1 MKKYIWITTIII
13 VIAGTFLLL
22 RGTVGKKGRE
32 RIEEEL
38 PPLEVKGTIVDKGD
52 IVEWVE
58 SLGKVKSSKK
68 KEFISP
74 KNTYI
79 EKVFIKEGQKVRKGT
94 PLLKLNCKAEIARFE
109 EAQYELEKAKKKYEF
124 ASKEENS
131 QPSLLKVTTGLSK
144 AEKEFAEA
152 KRIFDLM
159 DIKAPFDGTVA
170 NLKSSGGSGAN
181 TGDTILTIFSEKNL
195 YIEASIPQVEMEDIK
210 KGAQAIINSVSGERS
225 ISGKVISVSP
235 TISKEKTGNINIS
248 LSGEWMLGEVV
259 EVEIEKNKYKDR
271 LRVPKESVLHREGR
285 FLVFKVE
292 RGLAKWKWIEKGQ
305 EGRNYIEILDGVS
318 LNDTVLVEGQFNIAH
333 DAPVTIKFQ

>member
-1 MKKYIWITTIII
+1 MRKYIWITTIVI

-22 RGTVGKKGRE
+22 RGTVDKKGRE
-32 RIEEEL
+32 KIEEEL
-38 PPLEVKGTIVDKGD
+38 PPLEVRGTIVDKGD

-79 EKVFIKEGQKVRKGT
+79 EKVFIKEGQKVKKGT
-94 PLLKLNCKAEIARFE
+94 PLLKLDCKAETAQFE

-124 ASKEENS
+124 ASKEENTS
-131 QPSLLKVTTGLSK
+131 SSLLKVTTGLSK

-152 KRIFDLM
+152 KRILDLM

-170 NLKSSGGSGAN
+170 NLKCSEGSGVN
-181 TGDTILTIFSEKNL
+181 IGDTILIIFSEKNL
-195 YIEASIPQVEMEDIK
+195 FIETSIPQVEMEDIR

-225 ISGKVISVSP
+225 GAGKVISVSP
-235 TISKEKTGNINIS
+235 TISEEKTGKVNIP

-259 EVEIEKNKYKDR
+259 EVEIEKNRYKNR
-271 LRVPKESVLHREGR
+271 LRVPNESVLNREGK

-292 RGLAKWKWIEKGQ
+292 GGLAKWKWIEKGK
-305 EGRNYIEILDGVS
+305 EGRNYIEVLDGVF

-333 DAPVTIKFQ
+333 DAPVTIEIR